1 MKQTQ
6 RWIAF
11 LLTLAMTFTL
21 LPAAAFAAD
30 GADTSAEPAVMEE
43 AAEEPVSAPETEEP
57 AEPEETPQVS
67 AAPAPQAKPQPQSDD
82 NLVPYEKVINDMG
95 ATFELEQ
102 DTYEYTGQEI
112 KPKMKPIMDGDYAL
126 RENIDYELV
135 INAEDQNGVLLK
147 AIEPGYYPL
156 AVRGIGAYTG
166 AYYGLHLHITPRTP
180 STTVKRDF
188 TNGPDIILNWS
199 NSGAGSYY
207 YVERSVYGTDQ
218 RELIASRLQ
227 DTKWVDTTTQMN
239 TTYTY
244 FVYALN
250 GNDRSDSDR
259 LVVDTRPEL
268 SLSIATHADGLLA
281 SWSASKS
288 PIVFHLKNNT
298 TGKRYYNIL
307 PTTTSYLDAFE
318 ATAGNSYSYTL
329 TAVYR
334 DRNNRTYELE
344 ATEEYTANPVPTIT
358 AHYWCDGV
366 ELDIN
371 YRTPSYECKGLRHVV
386 YIYRDGKLISSDS
399 KSYYQDTT
407 PVEEGGGKTYR
418 YTVKVRHNHGKNFYN
433 SALSK
438 PVDIYVPKTMKITKL
453 FGGAKGHQRQVESGS
468 EY

>member
-30 GADTSAEPAVMEE
+30 GADTSAEPAVVEE

-135 INAEDQNGVLLK
+135 IDDEDQNGVLLK

-166 AYYGLHLHITPRTP
+166 AYYGLYLYIKPRTP
-180 STTVKRDF
+180 SITAKKDF

-218 RELIASRLQ
+218 KELIASRLQ
-227 DTKWVDTTTQMN
+227 DTKWWT
-239 TTYTY
+239 
-244 FVYALN
+244 
-250 GNDRSDSDR
+250 
-259 LVVDTRPEL
+259 
-268 SLSIATHADGLLA
+268 
-281 SWSASKS
+281 
-288 PIVFHLKNNT
+288 
-298 TGKRYYNIL
+298 L
-307 PTTTSYLDAFE
+307 P
-318 ATAGNSYSYTL
+318 
-329 TAVYR
+329 R
-334 DRNNRTYELE
+334 
-344 ATEEYTANPVPTIT
+344 
-358 AHYWCDGV
+358 
-366 ELDIN
+366 
-371 YRTPSYECKGLRHVV
+371 K
-386 YIYRDGKLISSDS
+386 
-399 KSYYQDTT
+399 
-407 PVEEGGGKTYR
+407 
-418 YTVKVRHNHGKNFYN
+418 
-433 SALSK
+433 
-438 PVDIYVPKTMKITKL
+438 
-453 FGGAKGHQRQVESGS
+453 
-468 EY
+468 